1 MYGTA
6 YVRLAAKILRR
17 SVIIAPALATAL
29 VVQSGAWADLNSR
42 QAAQLLLTSSQP
54 GSSSGW
60 HFEVDYVNPL
70 DSEEKPPAV
79 RRVVTR
85 LANGAS
91 FDTSVPA
98 RCSASDAQLMAQG
111 GSACPADSKVGEGY
125 IRLDTG
131 LAGPGRFIEAD
142 VTFFNSATDVI
153 FLSTER
159 ESGTRVVTRSTIDG
173 GSTVSM
179 APLLPGAPPDGT
191 AIDIARVELLPISR
205 TVDGELRSYVS
216 TPPGCPA
223 SGEWAHSIE
232 FTYADGV
239 TQTVDSASPCSVATG
254 GPCANRLVG
263 SDGADALVGTPAS
276 DSIEGGGGRD
286 LVRGRP
292 GDDCL
297 SGGRG
302 SDTVRGGGGRDQLR
316 GGPGNDRLRAVDGA
330 RDTIRCGRGR
340 DRVKAEGQDRVM
352 PSCEFV
358 A

>member
-1 MYGTA
+1 VNEGT
-6 YVRLAAKILRR
+6 KILAR
-17 SVIIAPALATAL
+17 SAAFAVALVVALA
-29 VVQSGAWADLNSR
+29 VQSGAWADSSSR
-42 QAAQLLLTSSQP
+42 QAAQLLLTSP
-54 GSSSGW
+54 EPAESSGW
-60 HFEVDYVNPL
+60 HFEVDYVNPA
-70 DSEEKPPAV
+70 EPEGKPPAV

-85 LANGAS
+85 LASGAG

-111 GSACPADSKVGEGY
+111 ASACPADSKVGEGY

-131 LAGPGRFIEAD
+131 LAGPNRFIEAD
-142 VTFFNSATDVI
+142 VTFFNSATEVI

-159 ESGTRVVTRSTIDG
+159 QSGTRVVTRSTING

-179 APLLPGAPPDGT
+179 APPLPGAPPDGT
-191 AIDIARVELLPISR
+191 VIDIARVELLAISR
-205 TVDGELRSYVS
+205 EVDGELRSYVT

-239 TQTVDSASPCSVATG
+239 TQTVDSASSCSPATG

-263 SDGADALVGTPAS
+263 SDAAESLVGTPAS
-276 DSIEGGGGRD
+276 DEITGGGGRD
-286 LVRGRP
+286 VVRGRP

-297 SGGRG
+297 NGGRG
-302 SDTVRGGGGRDQLR
+302 GDTVRGGAGGDRLN
-316 GGPGNDRLRAVDGA
+316 GGAGNDRLRAVDGA

-340 DRVKAEGQDRVM
+340 DRVKADAQDRVA
-352 PSCEFV
+352 PSCESD